1 MQEKKNPPKNLE
13 RERER
18 EREPFFFFL
27 RENYAQNRRDS
38 NNFIV
43 KGCEYEETKIKE
55 DEGKE
60 EE

>member
-18 EREPFFFFL
+18 EPFFM

-38 NNFIV
+38 DKFYIQRV
-43 KGCEYEETKIKE
+43 RIKR
-55 DEGKE
+55 DKNKE
-60 EE
+60 R